1 MLVIKLFAVGYCKGY
16 FSLEVTNYCKK
27 YYYTMI
33 FQIKISNIRNGLSFI
48 QICIMQS
55 IQLSQLNAG

>member
-1 MLVIKLFAVGYCKGY
+1 
-16 FSLEVTNYCKK
+16 
-27 YYYTMI
+27 MI
-33 FQIKISNIRNGLSFI
+33 FQIKTNNIRNGLSVI